1 MSLKYKVIS
10 TYKPG
15 EGKQGEQIWFPKLT
29 GSSQVTL
36 ADMAQILAERSTA
49 SEADVYL
56 IMVGMMGLIPEL
68 LGEGKTIKIENFG
81 TFRLH
86 AKVKTESSPEKITVR
101 NIKELRLSFRPDKE
115 IKKAI
120 SKLKPVKELKSKG
133 S

>member
-1 MSLKYKVIS
+1 MALKYKVIS

-115 IKKAI
+115 IKRAI

-133 S
+133 F